1 MLTVC
6 LSDKPADCRRLEV
19 AAAILAEVMID
30 VIGDGSLVA
39 DETET
44 SSLTMLPVLAEA

>member
-19 AAAILAEVMID
+19 AAAILAEVMVD
-30 VIGDGSLVA
+30 VISDGLVA

>member
-1 MLTVC
+1 MLTVR

-30 VIGDGSLVA
+30 VIGDGLVA